1 MPPAAPARHPNQVL
15 AVLLLAGVA
24 FALSQTMVV
33 PALPALAAD
42 LHASTSAASWL
53 LTGYLLSASVAT
65 PIAGKLGDL
74 FGKGRVLTGVLLVF
88 SAGSA
93 ICALGNSIE
102 VVIAGRV
109 VQGVAGGVFPLS
121 FGIIRDTFA
130 AERVPGAIGLLSAVF
145 GIGGGIGLPLAGVVV
160 DTLDISWLFWIGLIA
175 LPAALAA
182 HLVVPPSPP
191 RPRTRVDWLGAALMS
206 GALVALLLG
215 VTEAND
221 W

>member
-130 AERVPGAIGLLSAVF
+130 AENHSAESDEIQIITQPGVG
-145 GIGGGIGLPLAGVVV
+145 PL
-160 DTLDISWLFWIGLIA
+160 
-175 LPAALAA
+175 
-182 HLVVPPSPP
+182 
-191 RPRTRVDWLGAALMS
+191 RGAATS
-206 GALVALLLG
+206 RVRDGALSGKSPFTTEKGPERTQNYQGNLGGTVIPQWISVVGLVIGAGMALMLWR
-215 VTEAND
+215 EARR
-221 W
+221 